1 MIKGKGQRLIPEE
14 LLKYTE
20 NLKKNYPDETK
31 LYEAGDGISITGNV
45 ISSTGGGGGGA
56 TLEDIEDSAGNKRFV
71 EGNGAIASSIS
82 SKITGSFIKWSL
94 SGTHLM
100 LVCAGTVNGSYNF
113 AAEDPLATFTDIP
126 EYIRNKIVALPN
138 NYLESKTCYFQ
149 KGLTKTSFEASLR
162 YLSAF
167 SKLNIYFDEAV
178 NPETGSYF
186 RIQFDLLI
194 DADYSE

>member
-1 MIKGKGQRLIPEE
+1 M
-14 LLKYTE
+14 
-20 NLKKNYPDETK
+20 KKNYPDETK

-126 EYIRNKIVALPN
+126 EYIRNKIVVLPN

-149 KGLTKTSFEASLR
+149 KGLTKTSFEDSLR